1 LGSSYRNHLHAKL
14 EKKNMEKLRKKIIIG
29 IWFITV
35 LLAIPGISIS
45 QSSNQNSVDQRDS
58 MGGTPAPGTIN
69 TEALGK
75 IREEAENR
83 TDLSES
89 DKKNVLSS
97 LDRAITLDQSES
109 QLRKDIESLKQ
120 QVQKAPERIKEI
132 EAELSRSLVPP
143 DHVATTASNMKPD
156 QRENQLR
163 RLEAELTEAATIL
176 NRFTDQLNALKDR
189 PAGLQQEIAAAKQRL
204 LDLAVESKA
213 SPPPDDHVLLGRAR
227 QAAMLAEQTKIQTEL
242 ELFQL
247 QLVNHETFTALLTAE
262 RDFAARQVARVKM
275 LVKGWQAEV
284 QRLREFEAKKER
296 VVAEQAKNLAA
307 DLPPVIQMQYDITI
321 DLGKMLEKVTADEA
335 RILEELELSQAQ
347 LKQLEE
353 DFAMAREQ
361 VAYPLHSETIG
372 LALREQRRTLP
383 GIEKFRRDSAQRRL
397 QMGEIRA
404 ILLDLDRQRRELA
417 DLDKIVD
424 LILQEEPD
432 LQEAD
437 LNLLKTELRRL
448 LGERRPIVKK
458 LQASLQRSFKNIQR
472 LEFIHQQIASQAQ
485 EEARFLD
492 EHLLWIRSA
501 KSIGI
506 QDLKSLLPAVTWL
519 FSPNNWWPV
528 AQHLMLSV
536 TRHPILWFLGL
547 LIPGVLVGLRRRAH
561 RGLSRI
567 AQNVYSVKT
576 DSFYLTLQA
585 LALTSRASFG
595 WPLFLG
601 FTGWQLGRLA
611 PSQDFAMAA
620 GSGLASA
627 ALILA
632 GSLFLY
638 EMCCKAGIA
647 KVHFKWPESVRRAM
661 QRSLR
666 WFIPILVLMTFI
678 FTAVQTRNHAAY
690 TDSLGR
696 LAMTILML
704 SFVAWAAYVLR
715 FSGEVVSMLKH
726 RKQDG
731 WLVRLRFVWYP
742 LIMGLPLLLIVL
754 AGMGYYYSAYALYIR
769 MGETIAFFLGLIM
782 VKDLVLR
789 WFSIIQRRLVF
800 EEIKRKKEA
809 TGQKQNLET
818 MSGAVEGEAVGVEEP
833 EINLAQI
840 YEKNQVLL
848 RTITFFTALVGIWLV
863 WANVLPAL
871 SFLENVKLWTYSVEV
886 EGVRTAMPITLA
898 DLMIA
903 IIVTIVT
910 IVAAKNLPGLL
921 EIILLNRFSMDSGAR
936 HAFTTI
942 FSYAI
947 TALGVVI
954 AFTTIGIRWANL
966 QWLIAALS
974 VGLGFGLQEVVANF
988 ICGLIV
994 HFERPFRLGDTVTI
1008 ADISG
1013 TVTRIQMRATHIQD
1027 WDRKVLIVPNK
1038 EFITGRLVN
1047 WSLTDNIARIKVPVG
1062 IAYGSDTEL
1071 AEKLL
1076 LKAAKNNNLVM
1087 VNPEPQAVFLG
1098 FGDNSLKFELRV
1110 FINGL
1115 NDWIPMLHK
1124 LNQSIDREFRK
1135 AKVTISFP
1143 QRDVHLD
1150 QVGPL
1155 EVRVVPDG

>member
-1 LGSSYRNHLHAKL
+1 
-14 EKKNMEKLRKKIIIG
+14 MEKLCVKLIIG
-29 IWFITV
+29 SWFIAA

-45 QSSNQNSVDQRDS
+45 QNSNQNSVHGS
-58 MGGTPAPGTIN
+58 MTGTAAPGTIN
-69 TEALGK
+69 MEALGK

-89 DKKNVLSS
+89 DKKKVLDL

-109 QLRKDIESLKQ
+109 QLRKNIESLKQ
-120 QVQKAPERIKEI
+120 QVQRTPARIKKI
-132 EAELSRSLVPP
+132 EAELNRSLEPP
-143 DHVATTASNMKPD
+143 GQIATTASNMKPD

-163 RLEAELTEAATIL
+163 KLKAELTEAATFL
-176 NRFTDQLNALKDR
+176 NRITDQLNSLKDR
-189 PAGLQQEIAAAKQRL
+189 PAGLQQEMATAKQRL
-204 LDLAVESKA
+204 LALSDELKA
-213 SPPPDDHVLLGRAR
+213 TPPPDDPALLVRAR
-227 QAAMLAEQTKIQTEL
+227 QAAMLTEQVKIQTEL
-242 ELFQL
+242 ELFRN
-247 QLVNHETFTALLTAE
+247 QLVNHETFTALITAE
-262 RDFAARQVARVKM
+262 RDFAAREVSRAEM
-275 LVKGWQAEV
+275 LANGWQAEV
-284 QRLREFEAKKER
+284 QRLRELDAKKER

-307 DLPPVIQMQYDITI
+307 DLPPVIQKQYDITI
-321 DLGKMLEKVTADEA
+321 ELGKMLEKVTADEA
-335 RILEELELSQAQ
+335 QILEKLVLKQEQ

-361 VAYPLHSETIG
+361 VEYPLHSETIG

-424 LILQEEPD
+424 LILQNESD
-432 LQEAD
+432 LQETD
-437 LNLLKTELRRL
+437 LDLLKTELHRL
-448 LGERRPIVKK
+448 LGERRAIVKK
-458 LQASLQRSFKNIQR
+458 LQAGLQRSFKNIQR
-472 LEFIHQQIASQAQ
+472 LEFIEQQIASQAQ
-485 EEARFLD
+485 EEALFLD

-506 QDLKSLLPAVTWL
+506 QDLKSLLPALKWL
-519 FSPNNWWPV
+519 FSPSNWRQV
-528 AQHLMLSV
+528 AQSLVLSV
-536 TRHPILWFLGL
+536 MRHPIVWLLGL
-547 LIPGVLVGLRRRAH
+547 LIPITLICLRRWAH
-561 RGLSRI
+561 RGLSRV

-576 DSFYLTLQA
+576 DSFFLTLQA
-585 LALTSRASFG
+585 MALTSRASFG
-595 WPLFLG
+595 WPLLLG
-601 FTGWQLGRLA
+601 FTGWQLGRLS
-611 PSQDFAMAA
+611 PSQDFAVAA
-620 GSGLASA
+620 GGGLISA

-638 EMCCKAGIA
+638 EMCWKAGIV

-666 WFIPILVLMTFI
+666 WFIPILVFMTYI
-678 FTAVQTRNHAAY
+678 FTTVQTRNHAAF

-696 LAMTILML
+696 LALTILML

-715 FSGEVVSMLKH
+715 FSGEIVSMLKH
-726 RKQDG
+726 RKSDG
-731 WLVRLRFVWYP
+731 WLVRLRFIWYP
-742 LIMGLPLLLIVL
+742 LTMGVPLLLIVL

-769 MGETIAFFLGLIM
+769 MGETIAFFLGLII

-800 EEIKRKKEA
+800 EELNRKKEA
-809 TGQKQNLET
+809 TDQKQVP
-818 MSGAVEGEAVGVEEP
+818 GVIPGVVEGETVGIEEP

-840 YEKNQVLL
+840 YEKNKVLL
-848 RTITFFTALVGIWLV
+848 RTMTFFTALVGLWLV

-871 SFLENVKLWTYSVEV
+871 SFLENVKLWTYSAEV

-898 DLMIA
+898 DLMVA
-903 IIVTIVT
+903 VIVTIVT

-921 EIILLNRFSMDSGAR
+921 EIILLNRFSMDYGAR
-936 HAFTTI
+936 HAFITI

-947 TALGVVI
+947 TAIGMVI
-954 AFTTIGIRWANL
+954 AFTTIGIKWANL

-994 HFERPFRLGDTVTI
+994 LFERPFRIGDTVTI

-1013 TVTRIQMRATHIQD
+1013 TVTRIQIRATTILD
-1027 WDRKVLIVPNK
+1027 WDRKELIVPNK

-1047 WSLTDNIARIKVPVG
+1047 WTLSDKVTRIKIPIG
-1062 IAYGSDTEL
+1062 IAYGSDTEM
-1071 AEKLL
+1071 AEKIL
-1076 LKAAKNNNLVM
+1076 LKAAEA
-1087 VNPEPQAVFLG
+1087 NPLALDSPAPQAIFMG
-1098 FGDNSLKFELRV
+1098 FGDNSLNFEMRV
-1110 FINGL
+1110 FINDIK
-1115 NDWIPMLHK
+1115 NWIPLLHK
-1124 LNQSIDREFRK
+1124 LNQTVDREFRK
-1135 AKVTISFP
+1135 AGVSISFP

-1155 EVRVVPDG
+1155 EVRVVPDS